1 MGLNSKGQAR
11 LVEVALAALL
21 SIFFITVTSYL
32 IVYRLNFKTGLS
44 LKEEATTILLSLH
57 EKGLLSYYVYGEG
70 GDVKEYLF
78 KKYLEQSIP
87 RDLGY
92 RLVVYRYYDGA
103 IIPITVIE
111 GHGFDKRRFISVS
124 VVLSGCKGFFEPRIV
139 TLSLS
144 YGD

>member
-1 MGLNSKGQAR
+1 MGLNNKGQAR

-32 IVYRLNFKTGLS
+32 IAYRLSFKIGLS

-70 GDVKEYLF
+70 GEVKEYLF

-87 RDLGY
+87 GDLGY
-92 RLVVYRYYDGA
+92 RLVVYRYHDRS

-111 GHGFDKRRFISVS
+111 GHGFDERKFVSVS
-124 VVLSGCKGFFEPRIV
+124 VVLSGYHGFFEPRIV
-139 TLSLS
+139 ALSLS